1 MRWSRWHPMRFF
13 LAVLCVVLV
22 PLVVWTAHTT
32 SAAAPA
38 ALTLRVAAPNGGE
51 IWVQCQTRN
60 ITWCTSGPTSSI
72 SGFWVAYSLDCG
84 CKWTQIKTAAKSS
97 RSLSWTVPST
107 ASSVRTLIWVKALDS
122 CGNTLAADGSDGP
135 FTTVSPIYDKTS
147 RNSQRFGRFN
157 YRDLQKGNIEIHPAW
172 VAANIVTVQL
182 PVMGKVKI
190 HRLAEGAFRKADT
203 LIQQNNLG
211 SLTVNTTWF
220 EKRAYNKPDA
230 APSLH
235 SWGIAVDINAGS
247 NLEGDTPSADNRKLW
262 EKAFKPAGFQWGGNW
277 KAVDGMHFELA
288 L

>member
-1 MRWSRWHPMRFF
+1 MRFF

-38 ALTLRVAAPNGGE
+38 ALTLWVAAPNGGE
-51 IWVQCQTRN
+51 IWFQGETRN

-122 CGNTLAADGSDGP
+122 RGNTLAADGSDGP

-147 RNSQRFGRFN
+147 RDSRFGRFN
-157 YRDLQKGNIEIHPAW
+157 YRDLQEGNIEIHPAW

-182 PVMGKVKI
+182 PVLGKVKI
-190 HRLAEGAFRKADT
+190 HRLAEGTFRKAVT
-203 LIQQNNLG
+203 LIQQKNLG
-211 SLTVNTTWF
+211 SLVKKVDCTWF
-220 EKRAYNKPDA
+220 ARRAYNDPNA
-230 APSLH
+230 ALSLH
-235 SWGIAVDINAGS
+235 SWGIAVDINKKTNPEKGP
-247 NLEGDTPSADNRKLW
+247 PSADNRKLW
-262 EKAFKPAGFQWGGNW
+262 EEAFKPAGFQQWGGNW
-277 KAVDGMHFELA
+277 TKVDGMHFELA